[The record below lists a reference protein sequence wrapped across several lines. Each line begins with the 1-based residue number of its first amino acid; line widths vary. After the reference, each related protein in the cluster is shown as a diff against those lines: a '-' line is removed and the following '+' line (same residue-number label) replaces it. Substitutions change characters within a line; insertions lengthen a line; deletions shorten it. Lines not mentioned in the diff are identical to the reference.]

1 MSDLDREVRE
11 KLQRLESIEA
21 RLTHHEKT
29 TRLGLIWLTV
39 LAFAV
44 LVLLGYYIIH
54 L

>member
-11 KLQRLESIEA
+11 KLQKLESIEA
-21 RLTHHEKT
+21 RLTQHEKT

-44 LVLLGYYIIH
+44 LVLFGYHIIR